1 MEDSILTAVVLPVSL
16 AIIMLGMGMTIVTDD
31 FKRVF
36 LYPKA
41 AFLGLTNQL
50 IILPLIGFT
59 LSIVCGLSPEMAVGI
74 MIIACC
80 PGGAT
85 SNLITHVSKGDIAL
99 SITLTAITNLITVFT
114 IPIVLS
120 YALVYF
126 ANHSSMEAIRLPVV
140 KTIVQIMVITIIPV
154 SIGMVIKKYKNDFAL
169 KMERPMRLASTV
181 IFALV
186 VIVIVVANK
195 DSIFIFLRKIGW
207 VVFALNITTMAIG
220 YFSARLFR
228 LNLKQTISITIDSGI
243 QNGALAIV
251 IATSILKHAEMS
263 IPAAV
268 YSLMMFFTSG
278 VLMWHFGRRTT
289 DL

>member
-41 AFLGLTNQL
+41 AFLGLVNQL

-126 ANHSSMEAIRLPVV
+126 ANHSSMEVIRLPVV
-140 KTIVQIMVITIIPV
+140 KTIVQIMGITIIPV

-278 VLMWHFGRRTT
+278 VLMWHFGRRKT